1 MSGLWRQ
8 SGRTPVGPPTDRPP
22 GTDGCLLA
30 CLLASVCAPTHLYLS
45 SNPPLPLFVCMY
57 VCAYRSVG
65 RREGVGCDFAGWATC
80 SRSSP
85 RSLCR
90 PTCARAPYTHAR
102 LRTYSPS
109 QYSPR
114 QAPVSQSGR
123 QLHYPLQ
130 AGRDGR
136 TDGGREPGR
145 GRKAVRVVS
154 TLRGCTAR
162 PDRRL
167 RTYVLQ
173 SPVSRADR
181 LWADRAESLAI
192 HTSAR
197 AGGRP
202 TS

>member
-1 MSGLWRQ
+1 MLASGDD
-8 SGRTPVGPPTDRPP
+8 GGDPTHACGEGPVGMH
-22 GTDGCLLA
+22 GGGLA
-30 CLLASVCAPTHLYLS
+30 CPPRRELCSWPTHL
-45 SNPPLPLFVCMY
+45 P
-57 VCAYRSVG
+57 VG
-65 RREGVGCDFAGWATC
+65 EGATTFRWAPC